1 MMIDV
6 VREKTFQIRIKRRR
20 TARVVMPPRKPK
32 ALKRE
37 YADADDD
44 ADDDAYDPAREGE
57 DELKMKITKKPK
69 KSKTTKSM
77 KREPGKD
84 GDEPDAPAKSNAPQK
99 IGFDIATGPIQDE
112 ALHAK
117 YNAMSLDELKQY
129 MQARLKFFTTTTFTT
144 TRSGEREHFYVYIP

>member
-1 MMIDV
+1 MSSERKM
-6 VREKTFQIRIKRRR
+6 KIRIRRR
-20 TARVVMPPRKPK
+20 RIARVVMPPRKPK

-37 YADADDD
+37 YADDD

-69 KSKTTKSM
+69 KSKTTTK
-77 KREPGKD
+77 KQEPGKD

-129 MQARLKFFTTTTFTT
+129 MQARLKFLRRSRRRIDDAIGR
-144 TRSGEREHFYVYIP
+144 TRAFMYIP

>member
-1 MMIDV
+1 MIDV
-6 VREKTFQIRIKRRR
+6 REKKIKSASDVDGLI
-20 TARVVMPPRKPK
+20 ARVVMPPRKPK

-69 KSKTTKSM
+69 KSKTTTKL
-77 KREPGKD
+77 KQEPGKD

-129 MQARLKFFTTTTFTT
+129 MQARLKFL
-144 TRSGEREHFYVYIP
+144 RRFYDESTVTVYTMTDD